1 MSGRKGTHQRREA
14 TGIAPGQELTPWGG
28 GGTGGVA
35 MGPGDRA
42 PPTYNVRHTI
52 FFQSIQSPGIEEP
65 QNQPEPPAPV
75 RLAIAVCRALGTVTQ
90 KVLTLIKTH
99 RMEFWWEQDLRRNC
113 IQDTT
118 VSCI

>member
-1 MSGRKGTHQRREA
+1 
-14 TGIAPGQELTPWGG
+14 
-28 GGTGGVA
+28 

-90 KVLTLIKTH
+90 KVLTLIKAKKNRIYAEIVFRIQQSH
-99 RMEFWWEQDLRRNC
+99 AYEFSRR
-113 IQDTT
+113 Q
-118 VSCI
+118 VPGSSGG